1 MKADTTPA
9 IKGIPMNKILARLIV
24 LLLGCTI
31 LMPAR
36 AEPPIATRTEID
48 AGRAQVL
55 LGQAVEHYRAVG
67 DAALAE
73 FGRQGRF
80 IDKELYVYVLA
91 SDGTM
96 LTSGGSSAS
105 LIGRNVS
112 AMRDVAGKPFFA
124 EMLEIAKTRGSG
136 HVEYRWLNWVD
147 NTVQRKQAY
156 FERVNERVLAV
167 GYYLPRTSPAQA
179 KAFLEQAAT
188 AMRAAPD
195 EAIKEF
201 NKLGGRFV
209 QDDLYVF
216 VIDMKSGHFV
226 AHGVQPRLIGTDGL
240 ELKDATGQPIIRN
253 ILKMAQTRKQ
263 GELDY
268 LWPNPVTK
276 KSEAKRTLFQVVGS
290 HIVAVGY
297 YHQ

>member
-9 IKGIPMNKILARLIV
+9 IKGIPMKKILAHLIV

-31 LMPAR
+31 LLPAH
-36 AEPPIATRTEID
+36 AEPPMATRTEID

-67 DAALAE
+67 DTALAE

-136 HVEYRWLNWVD
+136 HVEYRWLNWV
-147 NTVQRKQAY
+147 TTPYSASR
-156 FERVNERVLAV
+156 
-167 GYYLPRTSPAQA
+167 PTS
-179 KAFLEQAAT
+179 
-188 AMRAAPD
+188 
-195 EAIKEF
+195 
-201 NKLGGRFV
+201 
-209 QDDLYVF
+209 
-216 VIDMKSGHFV
+216 SG
-226 AHGVQPRLIGTDGL
+226 
-240 ELKDATGQPIIRN
+240 
-253 ILKMAQTRKQ
+253 
-263 GELDY
+263 
-268 LWPNPVTK
+268 
-276 KSEAKRTLFQVVGS
+276 
-290 HIVAVGY
+290 
-297 YHQ
+297 

>member
-1 MKADTTPA
+1 
-9 IKGIPMNKILARLIV
+9 
-24 LLLGCTI
+24 
-31 LMPAR
+31 
-36 AEPPIATRTEID
+36 
-48 AGRAQVL
+48 
-55 LGQAVEHYRAVG
+55 
-67 DAALAE
+67 
-73 FGRQGRF
+73 
-80 IDKELYVYVLA
+80 
-91 SDGTM
+91 
-96 LTSGGSSAS
+96 
-105 LIGRNVS
+105 
-112 AMRDVAGKPFFA
+112 
-124 EMLEIAKTRGSG
+124 
-136 HVEYRWLNWVD
+136 VEYRWLNWVD

-195 EAIKEF
+195 EAHQGVQQAWGT
-201 NKLGGRFV
+201 LCSGRPLRIR
-209 QDDLYVF
+209 DRHEIRPLRR
-216 VIDMKSGHFV
+216 SR
-226 AHGVQPRLIGTDGL
+226 VQPRLIGTDGL

-290 HIVAVGY
+290 RVVAVGY